1 MQAQLERIDLIFLQ
15 TERERETDRQRGGER
30 ERKSDGGMGIK
41 I

>member
-15 TERERETDRQRGGER
+15 TERERQTDRQRGGDR